1 MAVVPGMVPGA
12 SESAVFL
19 AFFGFVRTL
28 SRVFRALNGCVT
40 GREAAEANWLLT
52 ATIFRQSLRT
62 RRYTAAPKTSLIYF
76 LSQAVRANARLE

>member
-1 MAVVPGMVPGA
+1 MRVTPFRKMRFFPGQTGGA
-12 SESAVFL
+12 AS
-19 AFFGFVRTL
+19 L

-40 GREAAEANWLLT
+40 GREAAGANWLLA

-76 LSQAVRANARLE
+76 LSQAVQANARLE